1 MKEYHALIPRPQEA
15 LQIYEPRPRVTYSI
29 EATARIT
36 DLPRH
41 TILVYYKRGLVSPV
55 AGPEQSG
62 YCFND
67 KAIRTLRRIE
77 ELRRIDGV
85 SLRGIKRI
93 LDLSDEVERLQAE
106 LRLVRGNPNPLR
118 KTETERTYEY
128 YE

>member
-1 MKEYHALIPRPQEA
+1 MNNINALIPRPREA

-41 TILVYYKRGLVSPV
+41 TILVYYKRGLVSPM
-55 AGPEQSG
+55 AGPEQCG
-62 YCFND
+62 FCFND

-93 LDLSDEVERLQAE
+93 LDLTDEVERLQGE
-106 LRLVRGNPNPLR
+106 LRSLRENPSPMRIN
-118 KTETERTYEY
+118 ETERTYEY